1 MSETKIKSHLL
12 LLQNFRNI
20 DSFIQVLD
28 SIYDGIVIFDIHS
41 TIIYAN
47 PNYYRILNVPIEKV
61 LGKKISDIEPT
72 SKSLEVL
79 KTGVPILGEYDL
91 VKSIN
96 KHVVFSTTPFF
107 DGEQI
112 LGAIAIFRDVT
123 EVVQLNEQI
132 IKLKG
137 YNERLINEF
146 KEDLPESFKNIFGAD
161 PALIKVL
168 NLAAQVAP
176 SDVNIVIEGESG
188 VGKGLIAKALHQ
200 ASKRKNGPFVTINC
214 SAIPENLFE
223 SEFFGYTGGS
233 FTGAKKEGNLGK
245 FELANGGTLFLD
257 EIGEIPLTMQPKLLR
272 ALQDGEIDPIGATK
286 PHIVD
291 VRVFAATNR
300 NLLELTNKGLFRK
313 DLYYRL
319 NVVNIKIPS
328 LRKRENDIV
337 LIAQKILEKDF
348 PNYHFLDETLEILK
362 NHEWPGNIR
371 ELQNVIKHGIVMSK
385 NNLIKPID
393 LPDYIHETTSNE
405 IGNIINPVPMGSF
418 TNLFKEKVG
427 NREKELILQALKQC
441 NNNRSAAIKMLGICR
456 GTFYKKLKEFELL

>member
-1 MSETKIKSHLL
+1 
-12 LLQNFRNI
+12 
-20 DSFIQVLD
+20 
-28 SIYDGIVIFDIHS
+28 DIHS

-47 PNYYRILNVPIEKV
+47 PNYSRILNVPVEKV

-79 KTGVPILGEYDL
+79 KTKVPILGEYDL

-107 DGEQI
+107 DGAQI
-112 LGAIAIFRDVT
+112 LGAIGIFRDVT

-137 YNERLINEF
+137 YNEKLINEF
-146 KEDLPESFKNIFGAD
+146 KEDLPESFNNIFGAD
-161 PALIKVL
+161 PSLIKVL

-200 ASKRKNGPFVTINC
+200 ASKRKDGPFVNINC
-214 SAIPENLFE
+214 SAIPKNLFE
-223 SEFFGYTGGS
+223 SEFFGYAGGS
-233 FTGAKKEGNLGK
+233 FTGAKKEGHLGK

-291 VRVFAATNR
+291 VRVFAATNQC
-300 NLLELTNKGLFRK
+300 LLELTNKGLFRK

-319 NVVNIKIPS
+319 NVVNIKIPP
-328 LRKRENDIV
+328 LCERENDIV

-385 NNLIKPID
+385 NGIIKPID
-393 LPDYIHETTSNE
+393 LPDYIQTTSNE
-405 IGNIINPVPMGSF
+405 IGNIMNLEPMSSF
-418 TNLFKEKVG
+418 NNLFKEKVG

-456 GTFYKKLKEFELL
+456 GTFYKKLKAFELL